1 MSKFGYVDYDKPA
14 SIDIY
19 INSFNNKNNVV
30 KYINGYNNAV
40 EESKQI
46 VYTDYVGLMM
56 SSITTIINAI
66 SYVLMAFVSVSLVV
80 SCIMI
85 GIITNISV
93 VERTKEIGILR
104 AIGASKQNI
113 SQVFNAETF
122 IIGLASGIIGIV
134 VAALL
139 TVPINSLIHMVLPEI
154 HIRAQIPM
162 GAIIVLVVISIIITI
177 IGGLYPAKK
186 ASNMDPVKAL
196 RSE

>member
-1 MSKFGYVDYDKPA
+1 
-14 SIDIY
+14 
-19 INSFNNKNNVV
+19 
-30 KYINGYNNAV
+30 
-40 EESKQI
+40 
-46 VYTDYVGLMM
+46 
-56 SSITTIINAI
+56 
-66 SYVLMAFVSVSLVV
+66 
-80 SCIMI
+80 MI

-122 IIGLASGIIGIV
+122 IIGLASGIIGIL
-134 VAALL
+134 AATLL
-139 TVPINSLIHMVLPEI
+139 TIPINSLIHMVLPEI
-154 HIRAQIPM
+154 PIKAQIPV
-162 GAIIVLVVISIIITI
+162 GAVVILVIISVIITI